1 MSRLSVLAEFGFK
14 KDPFRGVNI
23 ETADVSRVKKILG
36 MAVESRAM
44 VSIIAERGQG
54 KSRAVDTILKAM
66 EVETGLK
73 PVCTVRLL
81 TSDKEKVLVGDI
93 ERALITDLSQE
104 EVKRTREIRARQ
116 LRRILG
122 ESARQQEIVLVLEEA
137 HRLHGQTLRSL
148 KTLREMEWMGQ
159 SPLFTVIM
167 LGQCDPMRKPGVDEV
182 RLRTDTIYMKGLTQ
196 CEAKGYTTEVVGKCF
211 EDAAIEA
218 LSRLKSARNFLDL
231 QEMLV
236 ALMEKALEYGH
247 KKVTP
252 FEIFDMFGG
261 GLKELIKDADISLA
275 ELSDATG
282 ISKATISLVANDK
295 MDKLT
300 DEMASR
306 TRDAIAEVLRNRASG
321 GAVQKAVTA

>member
-14 KDPFRGVNI
+14 KDPFRGVNM
-23 ETADVSRVKKILG
+23 ETADVSRVKRIIG

-54 KSRAVDTILKAM
+54 KSRAVNTVIKDM
-66 EVETGLK
+66 EVKE
-73 PVCTVRLL
+73 VRLL

-159 SPLFTVIM
+159 SPLFTVVM

-196 CEAKGYTTEVVGKCF
+196 AEIGGYLNEVVGRCF
-211 EDAAIEA
+211 EDGAIEA
-218 LSRLKSARNFLDL
+218 LSRLKPARNFLDL
-231 QEMLV
+231 QEMIV
-236 ALMEKALEYGH
+236 ALMGKAMEYGH

-261 GLKELIKDADISLA
+261 GLKELIRDADISLT
-275 ELSDATG
+275 ELADATG

-300 DEMASR
+300 DEMAAK

-321 GAVQKAVTA
+321 GGMAQKAAVGA

>member
-23 ETADVSRVKKILG
+23 ETADVSRVKRILG

-54 KSRAVDTILKAM
+54 KSRAVDTVIKDM
-66 EVETGLK
+66 EVKE
-73 PVCTVRLL
+73 VRLL

-122 ESARQQEIVLVLEEA
+122 ESSRQQETVLVLEEA

-231 QEMLV
+231 QETIV

-261 GLKELIKDADISLA
+261 GLKELIRDADISLT
-275 ELSDATG
+275 ELADATG

-306 TRDAIAEVLRNRASG
+306 TRDAIAEVLRNRAG
-321 GAVQKAVTA
+321 GAVTQKAATA

>member
-23 ETADVSRVKKILG
+23 ETADVSRVKRILG

-44 VSIIAERGQG
+44 VSIVAERGQG
-54 KSRAVDTILKAM
+54 KSRAVDTVIKDM
-66 EVETGLK
+66 EVKE
-73 PVCTVRLL
+73 VRLL

-122 ESARQQEIVLVLEEA
+122 ESAKQQETVLVLEEA

-159 SPLFTVIM
+159 SPLFTVVM
-167 LGQCDPMRKPGVDEV
+167 LSQCDPMRKPGVDEV

-231 QEMLV
+231 QEMIV
-236 ALMEKALEYGH
+236 ALMGKALEYGH

-261 GLKELIKDADISLA
+261 GLKELIRDADISLT

-306 TRDAIAEVLRNRASG
+306 TRDAIAEVLRKRASDAFG
-321 GAVQKAVTA
+321 SDKKAAAGA

>member
-14 KDPFRGVNI
+14 KDPFRGVNL
-23 ETADVSRVKKILG
+23 ETADVSRVKRIIH

-54 KSRAVDTILKAM
+54 KSRAVDTVIRDM
-66 EVETGLK
+66 EIKE
-73 PVCTVRLL
+73 VRLL

-93 ERALITDLSQE
+93 ERALINDLSQE

-122 ESARQQEIVLVLEEA
+122 EASRQQEIVLVLEEA

-159 SPLFTVIM
+159 SPLFTVVM

-196 CEAKGYTTEVVGKCF
+196 AEIGGYTKEVVGRCF
-211 EDAAIEA
+211 EDGAIDA
-218 LSRLKSARNFLDL
+218 LARLKTARNFLDL
-231 QEMLV
+231 QGMII

-252 FEIFDMFGG
+252 FEIFDIFGG
-261 GLKELIKDADISLA
+261 GLKELIRDADISLT
-275 ELSDATG
+275 ELADATG

-300 DEMASR
+300 DEMAAK
-306 TRDAIAEVLRNRASG
+306 TRDAIAEVLKNRAG
-321 GAVQKAVTA
+321 GGVVQKAATA

>member
-1 MSRLSVLAEFGFK
+1 MSRLSILAEFGYK
-14 KDPFRGVNI
+14 KDPFRGVNM
-23 ETADVSRVKKILG
+23 ETADVSRVKRILG

-54 KSRAVDTILKAM
+54 KSRAVDTVIKDM
-66 EVETGLK
+66 EVKE
-73 PVCTVRLL
+73 VRLL

-122 ESARQQEIVLVLEEA
+122 ESSRQQEIVLVLEEA

-159 SPLFTVIM
+159 SPLFTVVM

-196 CEAKGYTTEVVGKCF
+196 AEIGGYANEVVGKCF
-211 EDAAIEA
+211 EDGAIEA
-218 LSRLKSARNFLDL
+218 LSRLKPARNFLDL
-231 QEMLV
+231 QDIIV
-236 ALMEKALEYGH
+236 SLMGKALEYGH

-261 GLKELIKDADISLA
+261 GLKELIRDANITLA
-275 ELSDATG
+275 ELADATG

-300 DEMASR
+300 DEMASK

-321 GAVQKAVTA
+321 GGMAQKVATA

>member
-23 ETADVSRVKKILG
+23 ETADVSRVKRILG

-54 KSRAVDTILKAM
+54 KSRAVDTVIKDM
-66 EVETGLK
+66 EVKE
-73 PVCTVRLL
+73 VRLL

-122 ESARQQEIVLVLEEA
+122 ESSRQQEIVLVLEEA

-196 CEAKGYTTEVVGKCF
+196 CEAKGYATEVVGKCF

-231 QEMLV
+231 QDMLV

-261 GLKELIKDADISLA
+261 GLKELIRDADISLT

-306 TRDAIAEVLRNRASG
+306 TRDAIAEVLRNRAG
-321 GAVQKAVTA
+321 GAATQKAATA

>member
-14 KDPFRGVNI
+14 KDPFRGVNM
-23 ETADVSRVKKILG
+23 ETADVSRVKRILN

-54 KSRAVDTILKAM
+54 KSRAVNTVIKDM
-66 EVETGLK
+66 EVKE
-73 PVCTVRLL
+73 VRLL

-196 CEAKGYTTEVVGKCF
+196 AEIGGYANEVVGRCF
-211 EDAAIEA
+211 EDGAIEA

-231 QEMLV
+231 QEMIV
-236 ALMEKALEYGH
+236 TLMGKALEYGH

-261 GLKELIKDADISLA
+261 GLKELIRDVDISLA

-321 GAVQKAVTA
+321 GAVQKAAAGA